1 MGAALN
7 LCNQGGKSFV
17 VQKVRQ
23 GLDNVTQLSSF
34 CPGYFEPCFRK
45 YFYLHLFWK
54 VGIDIFSEWQCWI
67 CLVINYCIFGM
78 SSGCKSHYFGNHN
91 EVHNDFFLFNLF
103 SFVIC
108 TVPWMFN
115 QSENFESF
123 SDWLWMLFF
132 LIFFSMSIYLA
143 TPLKLLINV
152 T

>member
-1 MGAALN
+1 MWFRKWGKDLIMLPSWAAFVQDTLSLVLEN
-7 LCNQGGKSFV
+7 IFICIYFGKSVLTFFLN
-17 VQKVRQ
+17 
-23 GLDNVTQLSSF
+23 GNVGFALT
-34 CPGYFEPCFRK
+34 
-45 YFYLHLFWK
+45 
-54 VGIDIFSEWQCWI
+54 
-67 CLVINYCIFGM
+67 LVINYCIYGM

-132 LIFFSMSIYLA
+132 LIFFFMSIYLA